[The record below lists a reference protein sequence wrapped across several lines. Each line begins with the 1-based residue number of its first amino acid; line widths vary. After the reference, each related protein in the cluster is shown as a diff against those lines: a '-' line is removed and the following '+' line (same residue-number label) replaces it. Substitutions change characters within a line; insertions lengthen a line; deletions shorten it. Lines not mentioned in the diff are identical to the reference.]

1 MTLAYKDDDSDWI
14 TLFEHSRRMLQGL
27 AYRILGSPSDAED
40 AVQDT
45 FLKWLAAERGVI
57 DNPAAWLTTICTRR
71 CLDMLRAAHR
81 TRVEY
86 VGTWLPEPL
95 HTPVSDDVES
105 NMDLPASLSMAF
117 MLMLE
122 RLTPKE
128 RAAYLLYEV
137 FDQSYAEV
145 AAALDLAEPACRK
158 LVSRAKSNIELGK
171 VRHTTPLERQDKLL
185 AAFHAAVAGNGS
197 DALMTLLADDI
208 RLRADGGGK
217 VATVSGTLQ
226 GKADVVPFLVDKL
239 RVYWAAFEWIPTD
252 LNGSRAYIL
261 RDADAV
267 VATVTFA
274 FDDDGQAN
282 DIFIVRNP
290 DKLSTLQRAPAI

>member
-1 MTLAYKDDDSDWI
+1 MVGTDRDSDGAE
-14 TLFEHSRRMLQGL
+14 LFESSRRTLQGL
-27 AYRILGSPSDAED
+27 AYRILGSRSDAEN

-45 FLKWLAAERGVI
+45 FLKWQAAERGAI
-57 DNPAAWLTTICTRR
+57 DKPAAWLTTICTRR

-81 TRVEY
+81 TRVNY

-95 HTPVSDDVES
+95 HTPINDDGETS
-105 NMDLPASLSMAF
+105 MDLASTLSTAF

-145 AAALDLAEPACRK
+145 ASALGLAETTCRK
-158 LVSRAKSNIELGK
+158 LVSRARANIGQGR
-171 VRHTTPLERQDKLL
+171 VRQSTPLERQNELL
-185 AAFHAAVAGNGS
+185 AAFHAALTGNGAA
-197 DALMTLLADDI
+197 ALTALLADDVQ
-208 RLRADGGGK
+208 LRADGGGK
-217 VATVSGTLQ
+217 VATVSATLR
-226 GKADVVPFLVDKL
+226 GKADVVPFLIDKL
-239 RVYWAAFEWIPTD
+239 QLYWATFEWNAAD
-252 LNGSRAYIL
+252 LNGGRAFIL
-261 RDADAV
+261 RDGDAV

-274 FDDDGQAN
+274 FDNNGQAT

-290 DKLSTLQRAPAI
+290 DKLSILQRASAF

>member
-1 MTLAYKDDDSDWI
+1 MLGKRKDGDNDGI
-14 TLFEHSRRMLQGL
+14 GLFERSRRPLEGL
-27 AYRILGSPSDAED
+27 AYRILGSRSDAED

-45 FLKWLAAERGVI
+45 FLKWQAADQGTI

-71 CLDMLRAAHR
+71 CLDILRAAHR
-81 TRVEY
+81 TRVDY

-95 HTPVSDDVES
+95 HTPVSDDVER

-145 AAALDLAEPACRK
+145 AAVLGLAEAACRK
-158 LVSRAKSNIELGK
+158 LVSRARTNIDLGK
-171 VRHTTPLERQDKLL
+171 VRHAMPLERQNQLL
-185 AAFHAAVAGNGS
+185 AAFHVAVTGS
-197 DALMTLLADDI
+197 DPDALTALLAEDI
-208 RLRADGGGK
+208 QLRADGGGK
-217 VATVSGTLQ
+217 VATVSAPLQ
-226 GKADVVPFLVDKL
+226 GKADVVLFLVDKL
-239 RVYWAAFEWIPTD
+239 REYWAAFKWIPAD
-252 LNGSRAYIL
+252 LNGGRAFVL
-261 RDADAV
+261 READAV

-274 FDDDGQAN
+274 FDESGQAT

-290 DKLSTLQRAPAI
+290 DKLSTLQRVSAF